1 MMDELLLT
9 YIIPLYNTEHYVL
22 RCLHSIVNQQL
33 WPDDYEVLVVDD
45 GSTDGSRAV
54 VEAFARDN
62 RQVKLLTQENLGVS
76 AARNHA
82 LDCARGRY
90 VMFVDSDDRLEDD
103 VIHGLVQRAIDDD
116 LDVLSFNY
124 NCEDSQ
130 GKVLPHTRDDNYA
143 PTPVMTGYDFL
154 NGHSMTPYVWRFFIK
169 RDYLAQRGWRF
180 DTSLIVCEDGALI
193 ASFLLNAPRMAHDDT
208 IAYCYVNR
216 SDSAMHNTDK
226 DHLRRRICSQVDAAA
241 SIDAAA
247 RQFETSTGKKA
258 PASVYGVRNVYLY
271 FSMTKALTCGLV
283 DEILDRIRK
292 AGLFPFPCV
301 GPEADYHGSKWKM
314 IHRLMMVPGLWRF
327 LSKIYQMI
335 K

>member
-1 MMDELLLT
+1 M
-9 YIIPLYNTEHYVL
+9 
-22 RCLHSIVNQQL
+22 C
-33 WPDDYEVLVVDD
+33 EVLVVDD

-54 VEAFARDN
+54 VEAFARGN

-143 PTPVMTGYDFL
+143 STPVMTGYDFL

-208 IAYCYVNR
+208 VAYCYVNR

-283 DEILDRIRK
+283 DEILNRIRK

>member
-33 WPDDYEVLVVDD
+33 WPSDYEVLVVDD
-45 GSTDGSRAV
+45 GSTDGSRAI
-54 VEAFARDN
+54 VEAFVQDHS
-62 RQVKLLTQENLGVS
+62 QVKLLTQENLGVS

-90 VMFVDSDDRLEDD
+90 IMFVDSDDRLEDD

-143 PTPVMTGYDFL
+143 STPVMTGYDFL

-180 DTSLIVCEDGALI
+180 DTSLIACEDGALI
-193 ASFLLNAPRMAHDDT
+193 AGFLLNAPRMAHDDT
-208 IAYCYVNR
+208 VAYCYVNR
-216 SDSAMHNTDK
+216 SDSAMHKTDK

-241 SIDAAA
+241 SIDATA
-247 RQFETSTGKKA
+247 RQFEASTGKKA
-258 PASVYGVRNVYLY
+258 PASVDGVRNVYLY

-292 AGLFPFPCV
+292 AGLFPFPCI
-301 GPEADYHGSKWKM
+301 GPEADYHGTKWKM

>member
-1 MMDELLLT
+1 MDELLLT

-54 VEAFARDN
+54 VEAFVQDYP
-62 RQVKLLTQENLGVS
+62 QVKLITQENSGVS
-76 AARNHA
+76 AARNLA
-82 LDCARGRY
+82 LNRARGRY
-90 VMFVDSDDRLEDD
+90 IMFVDSDDRLEDD
-103 VIHGLVQRAIDDD
+103 VVHRLVQHAVDDD

-124 NCEDSQ
+124 CCEDSQ
-130 GKVLPHTRDDNYA
+130 GNVLSHTRDDNYGS
-143 PTPVMTGYDFL
+143 TPVMTGCNFL
-154 NGHSMTPYVWRFFIK
+154 DGHSMTPYVWRFLIK
-169 RDYLAQRGWRF
+169 RDYLERGGWHF

-193 ASFLLNAPRMAHDDT
+193 AGFLLNAPRMAHDDT
-208 IAYCYVNR
+208 VAYCYVNR

-226 DHLRRRICSQVDAAA
+226 EHLRRRICSQVDAAV
-241 SIDAAA
+241 SIDATA
-247 RQFETSTGKKA
+247 RQFEAAAGRKA
-258 PASVYGVRNVYLY
+258 PASVDGVRNVYLY

-283 DEILDRIRK
+283 DEVLERIRK
-292 AGLFPFPCV
+292 AGLFPFPCI
-301 GPEADYHGSKWKM
+301 GPEADYHGTKWKM

-327 LSKIYQMI
+327 LSKIYQKI